1 MFAEEYQAL
10 TAGANASTVAGAD
23 AAPSGGPA
31 LGVVLVLFLLVAV
44 GLTVAVRKRRCCCC
58 RRGGQ
63 RARLMDKPPALQRTN
78 TSEIEAAIA
87 AAQELEGSPMKKQ
100 HALNDP
106 EWAET

>member
-1 MFAEEYQAL
+1 
-10 TAGANASTVAGAD
+10 
-23 AAPSGGPA
+23 
-31 LGVVLVLFLLVAV
+31 
-44 GLTVAVRKRRCCCC
+44 
-58 RRGGQ
+58 
-63 RARLMDKPPALQRTN
+63 MDKPPALQRTN